1 MYIKQIIKLHFLEN
15 KASYEK
21 FDISKLLL
29 HEESRPSRLYHDIL
43 P

>member
-1 MYIKQIIKLHFLEN
+1 MYIKKIIKLHFVEN

-29 HEESRPSRLYHDIL
+29 YEESRPSRLCQDIL